1 MRIICLGMYIL
12 ALAAAA
18 ASLRFDD
25 PEGLLGRPECRYGL
39 CRADQITA
47 AIEREGED
55 GSLRGPELFG
65 SLLAIRPADAYSW
78 AAQGVFLNSKK
89 EYALEAQRAME
100 KAVELA
106 PAVAPIR
113 MRKVNYCLEKGDRD
127 CVLSDGRA
135 VMGLSGRFDE
145 VLYTYYRMLG
155 VDPGEVLQTGIP
167 GEERA
172 RRGWLVHWARQGEP
186 VGGVEGIW
194 RQLRQ
199 EDLVDE
205 GVTEQVVGALLAR
218 SEGERAWGYWRDFEG
233 TLPGAARGGELVSN
247 AGFGR
252 APARVVFDWSLGEV
266 KGVKLRREKGL
277 DVEFGGEENV
287 QWGQVRQRVLVE
299 PGARYR
305 LAVDVEHEGLTT
317 DQGPRMRV
325 WAVDGARGVLAET
338 AMWRGSGARRREE
351 VEFGVPAGTRWVEVG
366 LVREASEKFDNK
378 IAGRLRVFGVSLRR
392 R

>member
-1 MRIICLGMYIL
+1 MRIICLGVYIL

-25 PEGLLGRPECRYGL
+25 PEGLLGRRECRHGL

-47 AIEREGED
+47 AIELEGEG

-155 VDPGEVLQTGIP
+155 VEPGEVLQSGIP
-167 GEERA
+167 GEIRA

-194 RQLRQ
+194 RQLRR
-199 EDLVDE
+199 EGLVDE
-205 GVTEQVVGALLAR
+205 GVPEGVGGAGGGGRGA
-218 SEGERAWGYWRDFEG
+218 GGPGRDYEG
-233 TLPGAARGGELVSN
+233 TLPGAADAGELVTN
-247 AGFGR
+247 GGFGR
-252 APARVVFDWSLGEV
+252 APAKVAFDWSLGEV

-277 DVEFGGEENV
+277 EVEFGGEENV
-287 QWGQVRQRVLVE
+287 RWGHVRQRIRVE

-305 LAVDVEHEGLTT
+305 LGVEVEHEELTT

-325 WAVDGARGVLAET
+325 WAVDGGRGVLAET

-351 VEFGVPAGTRWVEVG
+351 VEFVTPAGTRWVEVG
-366 LVREASEKFDNK
+366 LAREASQKFDSK
-378 IAGRLRVFGVSLRR
+378 IAGRLRVIGVSLRR